1 MPVLPRLEARARAA
15 QAAFFRQQA
24 RALLARLRAP
34 RPARPKHRLAL
45 ALQGGGAHGAFT
57 WGVLDRLLEEP
68 GFRPEAI
75 SGTSAGAMNAVAL
88 AAGWLDGGAAGA
100 RARLDALWHAV
111 AGLSPRAPAGRGV
124 LSRFTLDLTAH
135 VLSPYQLN
143 PLGLNPLQD
152 VLTRLI
158 DFERLR
164 APDAPRLLI
173 AATDVESGEAR
184 LFENAELEPACIL
197 ASTCLPQA
205 FHAVR
210 VGGRAYWDGGYA
222 SNPPLVPLIERVRP
236 TDVLL
241 VQINPL
247 QNRGLPTAAGDIR
260 NRTAE
265 IMFGRPLASE
275 LQALAERR
283 RGVFARLDPAR
294 RPFAAVRLE
303 TIDGAPALAGLDP
316 VTRILPD
323 LETLLQLKTLGRAA
337 VCRHPPADVAADPTR
352 EPGRAA

>member
-1 MPVLPRLEARARAA
+1 M
-15 QAAFFRQQA
+15 
-24 RALLARLRAP
+24 
-34 RPARPKHRLAL
+34 
-45 ALQGGGAHGAFT
+45 
-57 WGVLDRLLEEP
+57 
-68 GFRPEAI
+68 
-75 SGTSAGAMNAVAL
+75 
-88 AAGWLDGGAAGA
+88 
-100 RARLDALWHAV
+100 
-111 AGLSPRAPAGRGV
+111 
-124 LSRFTLDLTAH
+124 
-135 VLSPYQLN
+135 
-143 PLGLNPLQD
+143 
-152 VLTRLI
+152 
-158 DFERLR
+158 
-164 APDAPRLLI
+164 
-173 AATDVESGEAR
+173 
-184 LFENAELEPACIL
+184 
-197 ASTCLPQA
+197 
-205 FHAVR
+205 
-210 VGGRAYWDGGYA
+210 
-222 SNPPLVPLIERVRP
+222 PLIERVRP

-294 RPFAAVRLE
+294 RPFAVVRLE